1 MKNDDPFAPLDRG
14 SDAPPPAAGK
24 GPEWIAV
31 IPVPADAP
39 GAPERHPRLGKPS
52 GRWTY
57 RDAAGTV
64 LGYVNRFEGADGK
77 QFRPLVLF
85 NPAKGGRPA
94 WRWESW
100 PAPRPLYG
108 LDRLAARPS
117 APVIVCEGEKSA
129 DAAERLLPDAVA
141 VTSPNGSKGGG
152 KADWSPLAG
161 RAVTIWPDAD
171 KPGAEFAEAIAVTLH
186 SIGVAR
192 LATIMPPAGVA
203 EGWDAADAEAEGWES
218 ARATSL
224 IASAKAVQKTGAPAQ
239 GSAAPGDAPARK
251 RAPAQRDS
259 MMGLTQHCDL
269 FHCLDGEAFITIPVR
284 GHRENWPVRSRQFKN
299 WLSARAYEE
308 MGIAPGAQAVEDT
321 LRVLEARAVN
331 EGREETP
338 WMRTGQRDGRLFID
352 LCDADWRVI
361 EIHRAGWKVTGGHDL
376 PFIRSSSMRALPE
389 PEAGESIDVLR
400 PFVNTDREADFMLSV
415 AWLLAALGGRGPF
428 PILMVQGQQ
437 GTGKSTFARVLRSLA
452 DPNGAPHRQL
462 PRDIRDFA
470 VAAANALVL
479 SFDNISSIDPEI
491 SDMLCRASTGSGF
504 ATRTLHSDRDETVLN
519 LSNPIILNGIP
530 ALSERAD
537 LADRTITVHLRP
549 IPATERRSEKDL
561 WREWDAAAPKV
572 LGALLDGL
580 SAGLRRIETTTLPE
594 LPRLADFALWITACE
609 PGLGWEAGAFMT
621 EYLENRSNAADSAF
635 EADTVAVA
643 IFDLAQAFS
652 ADGWRGTPTELLE
665 TLNIQVSET
674 IKRSR
679 AWPITAQGLG
689 NRMERAAPL
698 LRSRGVHFE
707 RRHSGARSY
716 AIWVDKPH

>member
-1 MKNDDPFAPLDRG
+1 MTDNPFAPLESG
-14 SDAPPPAAGK
+14 GAPSPSAGK
-24 GPEWIAV
+24 PPEWIAV
-31 IPVPADAP
+31 LPVPADAP
-39 GAPERHPRLGKPS
+39 AAPERHPKLGKPS

-57 RDAAGTV
+57 RDASGAV
-64 LGYVNRFEGADGK
+64 LGYVNRFDGTDGK
-77 QFRPLVLF
+77 QFRPLVPF
-85 NPAKGGRPA
+85 TPAKGGKPV

-108 LDRLAARPS
+108 LDRLAARPA
-117 APVIVCEGEKSA
+117 APVIICEGEKSA
-129 DAAERLLPDAVA
+129 DAAERLLPDCVA
-141 VTSPNGSKGGG
+141 ITSPNGSKSGG

-161 RAVTIWPDAD
+161 RVATIWPDAD
-171 KPGAEFAEAIAVTLH
+171 KPGAEFAEAIGGILH

-192 LATIMPPAGVA
+192 LTTITPPNGVA
-203 EGWDAADAEAEGWES
+203 EGWDAADAEADGWTTE
-218 ARATSL
+218 RAVALVS
-224 IASAKAVQKTGAPAQ
+224 SAKPPGKQEPAAQ
-239 GSAAPGDAPARK
+239 GAGEAPARK

-259 MMGLTQHCDL
+259 LMALTQYCDL
-269 FHCLDGEAFITIPVR
+269 WHSPDGEGFVTIPVQ
-284 GHRENWPVRSRQFKN
+284 GHRENWAIRSRQLKN
-299 WLSARAYEE
+299 WLSARAFEE
-308 MGIAPGAQAVEDT
+308 MGIAPGAQAIEDT

-352 LCDADWRVI
+352 LCNSAWQVI
-361 EIHRAGWKVTGGHDL
+361 EVHSAGWKPIGGHDL
-376 PFIRSSSMRALPE
+376 PFIRSSSMRALPV
-389 PEAGESIDVLR
+389 PEAGESIDALR
-400 PFVNTDREADFMLSV
+400 HFVNTDREADFMLSV

-537 LADRTITVHLRP
+537 LADRTITVHLKP
-549 IPATERRSEKDL
+549 IPATARRTEKEL
-561 WREWDAAAPKV
+561 WREWDAAAPRV

-580 SAGLRRIETTTLPE
+580 SAGLRDIDATTLPE
-594 LPRLADFALWITACE
+594 MPRLADFALWITACE
-609 PGLGWEAGAFMT
+609 AGLGWEPGAFMA
-621 EYLENRSNAADSAF
+621 EYADNRRNAADSAF

-643 IFDLAQAFS
+643 IFDLAKAS
-652 ADGWRGTPTELLE
+652 GSDGWRGTPTDLLE
-665 TLNIQVSET
+665 ALNMKVSET

-679 AWPITAQGLG
+679 AWPMTAQGLG

-698 LRSRGVHFE
+698 LRARGVHFE
-707 RRHSGARSY
+707 RKHSGARQYS
-716 AIWVDKPH
+716 IWMAKPE